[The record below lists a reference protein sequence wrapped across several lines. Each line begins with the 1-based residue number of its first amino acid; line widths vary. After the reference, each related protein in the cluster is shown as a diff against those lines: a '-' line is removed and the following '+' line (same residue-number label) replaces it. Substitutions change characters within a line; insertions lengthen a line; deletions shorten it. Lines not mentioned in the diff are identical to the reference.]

1 MVMDLNGT
9 RERHLRWIEQLKC
22 HLRGDSTGLD
32 PDRLSSAARC
42 DLGAWLYDGGVDL
55 YAEHKLVGRLESIH
69 HKLHQAMGEALF
81 AKECDDMQAVEA
93 ELVNIGYL
101 SDELVRLLTLCEQ
114 HLH

>member
-9 RERHLRWIEQLKC
+9 RERHLRWIEQLKR
-22 HLRGDSTGLD
+22 HLQGDATGLN
-32 PDRLSSAARC
+32 PDRLSSAAQC

-55 YAEHKLVGRLESIH
+55 YAEHKSVGRLESIH
-69 HKLHQAMGEALF
+69 HKLHQAMGEALY
-81 AKECDDMQAVEA
+81 AKQCGEVEAAEA

-101 SDELVRLLTLCEQ
+101 SDELVRLLDECAQ